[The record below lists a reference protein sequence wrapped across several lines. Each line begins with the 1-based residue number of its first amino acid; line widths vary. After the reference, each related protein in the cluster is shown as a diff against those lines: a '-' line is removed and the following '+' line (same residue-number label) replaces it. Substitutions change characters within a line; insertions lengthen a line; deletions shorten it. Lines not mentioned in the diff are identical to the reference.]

1 MRPAHGR
8 GSVAIDRVRPAGAA
22 ILGDVI
28 RITDAAIL
36 EVVIISHVRS
46 VGAAIL
52 GVVAVS
58 HVQSMGA
65 AILGVV
71 RCFTRPDGSFGRIGP
86 VEASPARLVY
96 DGHPGK
102 WPHR

>member
-1 MRPAHGR
+1 M
-8 GSVAIDRVRPAGAA
+8 
-22 ILGDVI
+22 GDVI

-36 EVVIISHVRS
+36 DVVIGLVRSKGAAILDVIITSHVRS

-58 HVQSMGA
+58 HVQSVGA

-71 RCFTRPDGSFGRIGP
+71 RCFTRPNGGFGRIGP

-102 WPHR
+102 WLHC

>member
-1 MRPAHGR
+1 MDD
-8 GSVAIDRVRPAGAA
+8 I
-22 ILGDVI
+22 I

-36 EVVIISHVRS
+36 DVVIGLVRSKGAAILDVVITSHVQS

-52 GVVAVS
+52 GVVAVR

-71 RCFTRPDGSFGRIGP
+71 RCFTRPDGGFGRIGP

-102 WPHR
+102 RPHR